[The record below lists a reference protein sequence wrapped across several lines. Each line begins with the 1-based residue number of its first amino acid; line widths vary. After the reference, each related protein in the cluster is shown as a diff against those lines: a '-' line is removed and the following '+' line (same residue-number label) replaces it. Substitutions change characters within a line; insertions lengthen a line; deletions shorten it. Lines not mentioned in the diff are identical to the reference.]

1 MTEKTLT
8 QNMSNDFEF
17 PISVREEHIAFLK
30 RIVDHLKDKDEDN
43 YLLMVE
49 KLLYLVLEYLSVNSP
64 QTLSFDYLNEFNRYL
79 EIMNKKSVEA
89 FNKGQ
94 IDEASK
100 VIARAVDLLNQ
111 KNISQVY
118 TNQLKLFETKILTY
132 NNLSCIYRKLGKFTL
147 AIKVI
152 SFALDFEEKLAAE
165 DYGTSKIS
173 IISTYLNKAA
183 ILSQVAK
190 HEEAQQII
198 SQALEKLTG
207 FNDKDQGQAEK
218 AHIQYLKMSA
228 FYSLAVE
235 SEHLDQSD
243 KAISNYESAGEYAKE
258 LGRQQVM
265 IKVEKALNNLRG
277 VI

>member
-8 QNMSNDFEF
+8 QNVSNDFEF

-43 YLLMVE
+43 YLLMAE

-64 QTLSFDYLNEFNRYL
+64 QTLSFDYFNEFNRYL

-111 KNISQVY
+111 KNIPKVY

-132 NNLSCIYRKLGKFTL
+132 NNLSCIYRKLGKFSL
-147 AIKVI
+147 AVKVI

-165 DYGTSKIS
+165 DYGASKIS

-183 ILSQVAK
+183 ILSQTGK
-190 HEEAQQII
+190 HEEAEKII
-198 SQALEKLTG
+198 SQTLEKLTN
-207 FNDKDQGQAEK
+207 FDDKDRSQAEK

-228 FYSLAVE
+228 YYSLAVE
-235 SEHLDQSD
+235 SEHLEQND
-243 KAISNYESAGEYAKE
+243 KAISHYESAGEYAKE
-258 LGRQQVM
+258 LGRQQVV
-265 IKVEKALNNLRG
+265 IKVEKALNNLRQ